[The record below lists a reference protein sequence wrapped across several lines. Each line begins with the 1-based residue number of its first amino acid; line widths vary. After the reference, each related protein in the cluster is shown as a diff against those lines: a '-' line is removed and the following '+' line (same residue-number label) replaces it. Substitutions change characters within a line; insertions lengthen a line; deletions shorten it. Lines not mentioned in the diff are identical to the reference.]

1 MASREESLQ
10 SIQPN
15 MRLDKN
21 FFMRIYGYEL
31 TWPGFAKIAL
41 DKLEAAGCS
50 KAGEY
55 YLKFTSEYESKQE
68 AGIKEAAAQYRAEL
82 ERKWKHEDKRKGSE
96 EARMQRESQVAK
108 TLERMNDGDLLRL
121 WQQQK
126 QRNQEAF

>member
-1 MASREESLQ
+1 MVSREELLQ

-31 TWPGFAKIAL
+31 TWPGFAKMAL
-41 DKLEAAGCS
+41 DKLETAGCS

-55 YLKFTSEYESKQE
+55 YLKFTSEYEAQQE

-82 ERKWKHEDKRKGSE
+82 ERKWKQEEKQKEGGKARKIQEVDPLQMS
-96 EARMQRESQVAK
+96 RSQK
-108 TLERMNDGDLLRL
+108 
-121 WQQQK
+121 WQ
-126 QRNQEAF
+126 EGLY